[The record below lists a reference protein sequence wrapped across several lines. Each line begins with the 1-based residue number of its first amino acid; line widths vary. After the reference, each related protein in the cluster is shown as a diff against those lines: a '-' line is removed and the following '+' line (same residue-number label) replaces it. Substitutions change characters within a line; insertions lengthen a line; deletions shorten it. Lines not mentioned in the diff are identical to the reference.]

1 MLNASFPASPTDVTA
16 PLALPSITQLP
27 GHAHMRAVS
36 DRADFAYRDGAMPVS
51 VAQMAGAFPASPR
64 GAGRTIAIPPMP
76 PTPSAIVNSL
86 KNMRRAPGR

>member
-1 MLNASFPASPTDVTA
+1 MLNPSSTDVTA
-16 PLALPSITQLP
+16 PPALPSITQLP
-27 GHAHMRAVS
+27 GHARMRAVS
-36 DRADFAYRDGAMPVS
+36 DRADFAFRDGTLAVL
-51 VAQMAGAFPASPR
+51 VAQMAGAFPASPC

>member
-1 MLNASFPASPTDVTA
+1 MLNPSPAYVTA

-27 GHAHMRAVS
+27 GHARMRALS
-36 DRADFAYRDGAMPVS
+36 ERADFAFRDGAMPAS
-51 VAQMAGAFPASPR
+51 VAQMAGAFPATPS
-64 GAGRTIAIPPMP
+64 GAGRTIAIPRVP